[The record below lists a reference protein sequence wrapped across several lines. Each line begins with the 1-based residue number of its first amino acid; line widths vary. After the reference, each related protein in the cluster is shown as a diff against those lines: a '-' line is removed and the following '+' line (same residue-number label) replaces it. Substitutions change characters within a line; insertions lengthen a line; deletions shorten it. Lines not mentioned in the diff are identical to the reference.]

1 MQNAEGV
8 SAHIS
13 QLQKRLLQ
21 SVSLFYERAKA
32 RVELAINSRVFKDP
46 TLLTQEKEQRL
57 DDLTLSL
64 ENALEKQLAQTESR
78 LELLSQKLQALSPFS
93 VLGRGYSITR
103 NSEGKII
110 SHVNQIQE
118 QELIFVQVK
127 DGMIRAEVK

>member
-1 MQNAEGV
+1 MQ
-8 SAHIS
+8 S
-13 QLQKRLLQ
+13 
-21 SVSLFYERAKA
+21 
-32 RVELAINSRVFKDP
+32 
-46 TLLTQEKEQRL
+46 LTQEKEQRL

-64 ENALEKQLAQTESR
+64 ETALEKQLTQTETR

-103 NSEGKII
+103 NAEGKII
-110 SHVNQIQE
+110 SRVNQTKE